1 MMSQYQNLYTDI
13 SYTLSDLDQ
22 DDILNEVVDKLL
34 AKNDISPR
42 VLFGTDFFMVEQEKH
57 EAALY
62 DLTKEKLNPYFPNLT
77 QNNPQSY
84 LMIQVGNL

>member
-1 MMSQYQNLYTDI
+1 MIYH
-13 SYTLSDLDQ
+13 
-22 DDILNEVVDKLL
+22 
-34 AKNDISPR
+34 R
-42 VLFGTDFFMVEQEKH
+42 VYCLVQTFFMVEQEKH

-84 LMIQVGNL
+84 LMI